1 MNHDLQI
8 NQNAEQ
14 TYHSIRNSIVS
25 AQHRL
30 SAAVNSTMVITYWEI
45 GEQIYKACGENDR
58 AEYGKKL
65 LDYLSEQLT
74 VEFGKGFTVRNL
86 RAMRQFYC
94 LFPIR
99 HTLCAELSWSHYRL
113 LMRVQDEQAR
123 TFYAEEC
130 AKSAWSVRQLERQ
143 INTMYY
149 QRILASQDKL
159 IAVVAGSWL
168 GREQRELADSVIRF
182 HVIANSDSEADQAL
196 KLAVR
201 DRVLARAE
209 EMYPEGATLA
219 QAQEA
224 LEGHL
229 NLLAAAGREVVEEQ
243 GYDYPVAAT
252 LEDCWFPTKEYEGF
266 ALPAGNYT
274 ALRVTIGEGKGQN
287 WWCVAFPPLCLGA
300 ASETVDQALEAG
312 HFTPGQGALVTGDG
326 EGYVLKFKAM
336 ELLGELQGFL
346 EG

>member
-1 MNHDLQI
+1 MAGD
-8 NQNAEQ
+8 
-14 TYHSIRNSIVS
+14 
-25 AQHRL
+25 
-30 SAAVNSTMVITYWEI
+30 
-45 GEQIYKACGENDR
+45 
-58 AEYGKKL
+58 
-65 LDYLSEQLT
+65 
-74 VEFGKGFTVRNL
+74 
-86 RAMRQFYC
+86 
-94 LFPIR
+94 
-99 HTLCAELSWSHYRL
+99 
-113 LMRVQDEQAR
+113 
-123 TFYAEEC
+123 
-130 AKSAWSVRQLERQ
+130 SAWLVEDTTYVSLQSYTKLRDWPQLWEGED
-143 INTMYY
+143 IF
-149 QRILASQDKL
+149 LPL
-159 IAVVAGSWL
+159 
-168 GREQRELADSVIRF
+168 
-182 HVIANSDSEADQAL
+182 
-196 KLAVR
+196 
-201 DRVLARAE
+201 RVLAQAE
-209 EMYPEGATLA
+209 GLYPEGATLEEA
-219 QAQEA
+219 RLA

-229 NLLAAAGREVVEEQ
+229 NVLAAAGREVVEEQ

>member
-1 MNHDLQI
+1 MDRKLK
-8 NQNAEQ
+8 
-14 TYHSIRNSIVS
+14 T
-25 AQHRL
+25 
-30 SAAVNSTMVITYWEI
+30 WEL
-45 GEQIYKACGENDR
+45 ALMCG
-58 AEYGKKL
+58 
-65 LDYLSEQLT
+65 
-74 VEFGKGFTVRNL
+74 V
-86 RAMRQFYC
+86 
-94 LFPIR
+94 
-99 HTLCAELSWSHYRL
+99 
-113 LMRVQDEQAR
+113 
-123 TFYAEEC
+123 
-130 AKSAWSVRQLERQ
+130 
-143 INTMYY
+143 
-149 QRILASQDKL
+149 L

-168 GREQRELADSVIRF
+168 GREQQELAGSVIRF

-209 EMYPEGATLA
+209 EIYPENATLEEA
-219 QAQEA
+219 QAA

-243 GYDYPVAAT
+243 GYDYPVAAA

-266 ALPAGNYT
+266 ALPAGTYA

-312 HFTPGQGALVTGDG
+312 HFTPDQGALVTGDG

-336 ELLGELQGFL
+336 ELLGEIQGFF
-346 EG
+346 EK